1 MKNAFGWTTAT
12 TDAFQNLKTA
22 VTKPLVMALPDF
34 SSPFILECVAS
45 RVGIVAILMQGGRLI
60 AYFNQALK
68 GKTAAM
74 STYEKELLA
83 MVLTIQ
89 KWRPYLIGQT
99 FTMRT
104 DQQSLKHLL
113 EQKIGT
119 PFLGEVVD

>member
-1 MKNAFGWTTAT
+1 
-12 TDAFQNLKTA
+12 
-22 VTKPLVMALPDF
+22 
-34 SSPFILECVAS
+34 
-45 RVGIVAILMQGGRLI
+45 MQGGRLI

-68 GKTAAM
+68 GKTIAM

-83 MVLTIQ
+83 VVLTIQ